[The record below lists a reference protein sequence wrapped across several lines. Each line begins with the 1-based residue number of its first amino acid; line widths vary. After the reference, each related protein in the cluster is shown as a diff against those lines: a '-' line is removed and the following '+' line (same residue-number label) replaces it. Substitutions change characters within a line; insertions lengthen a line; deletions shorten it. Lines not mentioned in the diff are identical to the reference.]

1 MLTIVQGFL
10 IKIHS
15 AHDLIVITSFTKGV
29 PSKRYMDNIDLAGL
43 LHNLTVH
50 FSKRFRDA

>member
-1 MLTIVQGFL
+1 MLTIAQGFL